1 MTRPCCLILSLLF
14 LPLVTIGCGDSESDG
29 YREITAAVESLPTTA
44 EIDEAPDNEAT
55 ADATASD
62 TETLGNGALRTEVT
76 PDESPNAEPVDTPAK
91 SGNAVTTDNSGDA
104 GTAEPQPG
112 SPAPAPDKTAPV
124 AENETDPADS
134 ADAPAAPDQPSTETA
149 SGEKPQREIKLLIP
163 TKKFR
168 VEGPDE
174 AVRVSFDDVDLLK
187 VLNMDPV
194 IPKAPELM
202 PDWLKELDGK
212 RVRIRGFMIP
222 PFSETDVRAF
232 TLARDTQLC
241 CFGRNPLPYDLID
254 VFLKEGAATEYI
266 ELRPFDVVGVFH
278 IGEEIEP
285 GYLYSIDDAVV
296 IQ

>member
-1 MTRPCCLILSLLF
+1 MTRSIHLALTLLIL
-14 LPLVTIGCGDSESDG
+14 PVVTIGCGDSESDG
-29 YREITAAVESLPTTA
+29 YHEITASVESLPTTA
-44 EIDEAPDNEAT
+44 EVDGDQDYLPIGTAAVNTETTPDTTAKTEPASTPDDSKDAVAAEGTGDSGTADPQSEKPAATSDEA
-55 ADATASD
+55 
-62 TETLGNGALRTEVT
+62 
-76 PDESPNAEPVDTPAK
+76 
-91 SGNAVTTDNSGDA
+91 TT
-104 GTAEPQPG
+104 
-112 SPAPAPDKTAPV
+112 V
-124 AENETDPADS
+124 AENSADPEATTDDPAS
-134 ADAPAAPDQPSTETA
+134 PRQPSE
-149 SGEKPQREIKLLIP
+149 EMPKREIKLLIP
-163 TKKFR
+163 SKTFKA
-168 VEGPDE
+168 EGTE
-174 AVRVSFDDVDLLK
+174 KALRVSFDDVDLLK

-194 IPKAPELM
+194 IPEAPKMM
-202 PDWLKELDGK
+202 PDWLRQLDGK

>member
-1 MTRPCCLILSLLF
+1 MTRSIRLALTLLILAV
-14 LPLVTIGCGDSESDG
+14 VTIGCGDSESDD
-29 YREITAAVESLPTTA
+29 YHEITASVESLPTTA
-44 EIDEAPDNEAT
+44 EVDGDTQEDAAAEDA
-55 ADATASD
+55 ADPGT
-62 TETLGNGALRTEVT
+62 T
-76 PDESPNAEPVDTPAK
+76 PDESANAEPVETPSAIGDSTTAEK
-91 SGNAVTTDNSGDA
+91 AGESSPADPQADNPAATPDNPTSVAANSADPEATTDA
-104 GTAEPQPG
+104 LP
-112 SPAPAPDKTAPV
+112 SPVP
-124 AENETDPADS
+124 
-134 ADAPAAPDQPSTETA
+134 PSEDMP
-149 SGEKPQREIKLLIP
+149 KREIKLLIP
-163 TKKFR
+163 SKTFKA
-168 VEGPDE
+168 EGAE
-174 AVRVSFDDVDLLK
+174 KALRVSFDDVDLLK
-187 VLNMDPV
+187 ILNMDPV
-194 IPKAPELM
+194 IPEAPKMM
-202 PDWLKELDGK
+202 PDWLKQLDGK